1 MPTPTK
7 ITREQVLGRAI
18 EIVDREGAEALSM
31 RGLAESLGAKAP
43 SLYRYFP
50 NKISLELAVVDQGNR
65 KLLECLKGAAG
76 LAALGDEWIAVG
88 ETYVAFARA
97 KPNLYGLMMER
108 RAGFAAGSAV
118 GASGRELW
126 GFLLRVTGG
135 LEGGGAEMGSAVGNS
150 EIGVGIGAEVGS
162 GEVNSGDIWRAVA
175 LWFFLHGFV
184 SLDGAGRF
192 GASGVEDAFAADLKA
207 LRNGFQAVLRA

>member
-50 NKISLELAVVDQGNR
+50 DKISLELAVVDQGNR
-65 KLLECLKGAAG
+65 KLLERLKGAAG

-97 KPNLYGLMMER
+97 KPNLYRLMMEQR
-108 RAGFAAGSAV
+108 VGFAAGSAV
-118 GASGRELW
+118 GGSGRELW
-126 GFLLRVTGG
+126 EFLLRVAGG
-135 LEGGGAEMGSAVGNS
+135 LEGGGLRWVVLWAILKLGWGLGLRSAPARLTPETCGGRWRCGLFCMGSSAWKGR
-150 EIGVGIGAEVGS
+150 
-162 GEVNSGDIWRAVA
+162 GDLRLA
-175 LWFFLHGFV
+175 GQGMP
-184 SLDGAGRF
+184 SRLD
-192 GASGVEDAFAADLKA
+192 
-207 LRNGFQAVLRA
+207 

>member
-1 MPTPTK
+1 
-7 ITREQVLGRAI
+7 
-18 EIVDREGAEALSM
+18 M

-126 GFLLRVTGG
+126 EFLLRVVGG
-135 LEGGGAEMGSAVGNS
+135 LEGGGLRWVVLWAILKLGWGLGRGLGLRSAPARLTPETFGGRWRCGFFCMGSSAWMGR
-150 EIGVGIGAEVGS
+150 
-162 GEVNSGDIWRAVA
+162 GDLGRAGWRMP
-175 LWFFLHGFV
+175 
-184 SLDGAGRF
+184 
-192 GASGVEDAFAADLKA
+192 
-207 LRNGFQAVLRA
+207 LRLT

>member
-1 MPTPTK
+1 
-7 ITREQVLGRAI
+7 
-18 EIVDREGAEALSM
+18 M

-97 KPNLYGLMMER
+97 KPNLYGLMMEKR
-108 RAGFAAGSAV
+108 VGFLASSAV

-126 GFLLRVTGG
+126 EFLLRVVGG
-135 LEGGGAEMGSAVGNS
+135 LEGGGAE
-150 EIGVGIGAEVGS
+150 IGW